1 MKNRFFSFL
10 FAAAF
15 LLPIVLF
22 AQDGSG
28 AKGPVLVGAVV
39 EGTDTIPM
47 VYINEVE
54 VWAKLPRQLARKRM
68 EWNRTKQRVY
78 KVYPYAVTA
87 GELLKGVDEKLA
99 QIGDDK
105 KARKAFIKDLE
116 ARLNKRFKGEL
127 SDFTISEG
135 QILVKLIARQTGRPC
150 FHIIKELKGG
160 FSAVVFQSIGLLFN
174 NNLKKEYDPTGRD
187 SEIES
192 IVQELE
198 AGNYYRYQS
207 QQSAAA
213 TAATLPG
220 T

>member
-1 MKNRFFSFL
+1 MKNLLFL
-10 FAAAF
+10 F
-15 LLPIVLF
+15 LLSLF
-22 AQDGSG
+22 SGNPALLWAQEPAGEKQPS
-28 AKGPVLVGAVV
+28 LVGAVV
-39 EGTDTIPM
+39 EGRDTIPM
-47 VYINEVE
+47 LYLNEVE
-54 VWAKLPRQLARKRM
+54 VWGKMPRHLARKRM
-68 EWNRTKQRVY
+68 EWNRLKQRVH

-105 KARKAFIKDLE
+105 KARKAYIKHLE
-116 ARLNKRFKGEL
+116 ERLNQRFKGEL

-160 FSAVVFQSIGLLFN
+160 FSAIVFQSVGLLFN

-187 SEIES
+187 SEIEG

-207 QQSAAA
+207 QRSTAAA
-213 TAATLPG
+213 LP
-220 T
+220 

>member
-1 MKNRFFSFL
+1 
-10 FAAAF
+10 
-15 LLPIVLF
+15 
-22 AQDGSG
+22 
-28 AKGPVLVGAVV
+28 
-39 EGTDTIPM
+39 
-47 VYINEVE
+47 
-54 VWAKLPRQLARKRM
+54 
-68 EWNRTKQRVY
+68 
-78 KVYPYAVTA
+78 
-87 GELLKGVDEKLA
+87 
-99 QIGDDK
+99 
-105 KARKAFIKDLE
+105 
-116 ARLNKRFKGEL
+116 L